1 MNAGDFL
8 FIGFGESRMT
18 AALSKLLRR
27 VRPAGVILFRRN
39 LSTPEGT
46 RKLTDAVCVALG
58 YRPFVAIDQE
68 GGTVSRLR
76 AFGFDFPTAL
86 DLARTGRASSAENQA
101 RLMGRALRMLGVN
114 VNFAPVVD
122 LSPPDSKNG
131 IGTRSF
137 STDPAVAARYAGA
150 FLRGLKKEGVLG
162 CLKHFPGLGSTA
174 SDSHLTL
181 PASHRSASALLRR
194 DVEPFRLLAKSAPFV
209 MFGHAWYPA
218 FSGKEKI
225 PADLDFKIA
234 TTLLRGRAGFRGV
247 ALSDDLAMK
256 AVPAWARERHP
267 EAFLAA
273 GCDMLLAC
281 EPSDVER
288 TWRTLSKNLAAMPAP
303 FAASLRRVA
312 RLRKKL
318 PAAAKFSAREWGKA
332 VREAGWERRG

>member
-8 FIGFGESRMT
+8 FIGFEESRMT
-18 AALSKLLRR
+18 AALGKLLRR
-27 VRPAGVILFRRN
+27 VRPAGLVLFRRN

-46 RKLTDAVCVALG
+46 RELTDAARAALG

-86 DLARTGRASSAENQA
+86 ELARTGRPADAERQA

-114 VNFAPVVD
+114 VDFAPVVD
-122 LSPPDSKNG
+122 MSPPDSKNG

-162 CLKHFPGLGSTA
+162 CLKHFPGLGSTTA
-174 SDSHLTL
+174 DSHKTL
-181 PASHRSASALLRR
+181 PTSRLSASALLRR
-194 DVEPFRLLAKSAPFV
+194 DIEPFRILARRAPFV
-209 MFGHAWYPA
+209 MFGHAYYPA
-218 FSGKEKI
+218 LSGRKKM

-234 TTLLRGRAGFRGV
+234 TTLLRERAGFRGV

-256 AVPAWARERHP
+256 AVPAWARERRP

-281 EPSDVER
+281 EPAHVER
-288 TWRTLSKNLAAMPAP
+288 TWRTLSKNLAAVPSP
-303 FAASLRRVA
+303 FVESLRRVA

-318 PAAAKFSAREWGKA
+318 PPAARFSAREWGKLL
-332 VREAGWERRG
+332 AGARH